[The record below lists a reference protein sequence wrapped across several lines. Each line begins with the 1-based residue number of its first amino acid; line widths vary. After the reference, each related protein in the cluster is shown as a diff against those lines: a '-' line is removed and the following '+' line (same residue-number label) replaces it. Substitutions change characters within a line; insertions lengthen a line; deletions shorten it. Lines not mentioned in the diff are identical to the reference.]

1 MATESAPPREY
12 ARRLWQLPT
21 FLVGLAALWVL
32 WHSGDRLRP
41 SLADRYDRA
50 IQALRPAVDRWPPD
64 VDQVQAALRKLPR
77 EDPPPALAP
86 KVRYLTGSAY
96 VALAENTA
104 SSAEAAE
111 WWLLARRDLESVP
124 LTELPDPDKKKLQY
138 RLARA
143 WYHAPDS
150 DPQRT
155 ATALATYLSA
165 GDDPA
170 EGHRLLA
177 DLHLKANPPREPQ
190 ARDSLQNFLK
200 HASPRNDA
208 RALNDARIRLAELH
222 AKLGEPDEARK
233 VLARVGPEAPAE
245 LQAKAHL
252 LLAGY
257 HQADG
262 DWSAAAREWEQVRDM
277 KGALDDQRA
286 DARAHLAEAYVKLG
300 RPADAAAA
308 VNEGGRSNGPEG
320 RAVAFRRAE
329 LKLKDSSAP
338 REPAIRDL
346 EAAFAGGDPASLRKL
361 IPVAD
366 AKRVCELAVQ
376 QTAEAGEFALAVR
389 TATAYA
395 KIAENGDQH
404 RLIAQAQEAWANALA
419 ADVARRDEAK
429 AHFQAAA
436 AACESAAKGDGAP
449 DGKGDWMRRAAALY
463 LKGDDRTKALTVLGE
478 LTTRIVD
485 YPEDRVGQAWAEMGD
500 VYLQAGDKGQARLA
514 FQNAAGRPGP
524 ARNRARVRFAALTNE
539 IDPVKAGPAAAVALE
554 EIVGGPTAD
563 AKNPA
568 VHEEAMFLLGEGY
581 LLQKEWNKAE
591 ARLRA
596 ALDAYPASPRAAR
609 ARFQYGQVLR
619 HGAYEA
625 AAKIKTDRATLEKI
639 KQERLDLRQPAHRV
653 TEQIAIEDRME
664 RSQKTY
670 EEMMRRAY
678 DEFCAAEKLLLAS
691 PDADQTVV
699 RRTMFWS
706 ADCAYWLGEFA
717 SCADRCERIR
727 SRYRDEIEE
736 LEAGRD
742 LYRCCVFAAQAAREK
757 KDAEGAANWSKRA
770 IETHGRVKEAL
781 GRMPAHEFDGS
792 TETRKKPYWD
802 TWLAENGPRRKGG
815 D

>member
-1 MATESAPPREY
+1 MATESAPPRDY

-21 FLVGLAALWVL
+21 FLVGLAALWAL
-32 WHSGDRLRP
+32 WQSGDRLRP
-41 SLADRYDRA
+41 SVAERYERA

-77 EDPPPALAP
+77 QEPPPGMAA

-96 VALAENTA
+96 VALAEST
-104 SSAEAAE
+104 SSSGEAVE
-111 WWLLARRDLESVP
+111 WWTLARRDLESVP
-124 LTELPDPDKKKLQY
+124 LADLPDPDKKKLQY

-143 WYHAPDS
+143 WYHTPGS
-150 DPQRT
+150 DPART

-177 DLHLKANPPREPQ
+177 DLHLKANPPHEREG
-190 ARDSLQNFLK
+190 RDSLQNFLK
-200 HASPRNDA
+200 HATPRADA
-208 RALNDARIRLAELH
+208 RMLNDARVRLAELH

-257 HQADG
+257 HQTDG
-262 DWSAAAREWEQVRDM
+262 DWSAAAREWELVRDM
-277 KGALDDQRA
+277 NGALEDQRV

-308 VNEGGRSNGPEG
+308 VSEGGRTNGPEG

-329 LKLKDSSAP
+329 LKLKESTGS

-346 EAAFAGGDPASLRKL
+346 EAAFAGGNPVALRKL
-361 IPVAD
+361 IPIAD
-366 AKRVCELAVQ
+366 ARRVCELAIQ
-376 QTAEAGEFALAVR
+376 QASEAGQFALAVR
-389 TATAYA
+389 AATAYA
-395 KIAENGDQH
+395 KIAENGDQYG
-404 RLIAQAQEAWANALA
+404 LIATAEESWANVA
-419 ADVARRDEAK
+419 AGDPGRRSEAK
-429 AHFQAAA
+429 EHYQVAA
-436 AACESAAKGDGAP
+436 AACESAAKADAVP
-449 DGKGDWMRRAAALY
+449 DSKGDWLRKAAALY
-463 LKGDDRTKALTVLGE
+463 LKGDDRTRALAVLGE
-478 LTTRIVD
+478 LTTRLVD
-485 YPEDRVGQAWAEMGD
+485 YPDDRVGQAWAEMGD

-539 IDPVKAGPAAAVALE
+539 VDPVKAGPAAAIALE

-563 AKNPA
+563 AKDPA

-596 ALDAYPASPRAAR
+596 ALDAYPASPRVAR
-609 ARFQYGQVLR
+609 ARYQYGQVLR

-639 KQERLDLRQPAHRV
+639 KQERLDLRQAAHRV
-653 TEQIAIEDRME
+653 QEQIAIEDRME

-678 DEFCAAEKLLLAS
+678 VEFCAAEKVLLAS
-691 PDADQTVV
+691 PDVDQAVV
-699 RRTMFWS
+699 RRTMFWA

-717 SCADRCERIR
+717 SSADRCEKIR
-727 SRYRDEIEE
+727 TRYRDEIEE

-742 LYRCCVFAAQAAREK
+742 LYRCCVFAAEAAREK
-757 KDAEGAANWSKRA
+757 KDSEGAANWSKRA
-770 IETHGRVKEAL
+770 LEAHAKVKEAL
-781 GRMPAHEFDGS
+781 ARMPAHEFDGS
-792 TETRKKPYWD
+792 AETRKKAYWD
-802 TWLAENGPRRKGG
+802 AWVTGNGPRGKGAE
-815 D
+815 